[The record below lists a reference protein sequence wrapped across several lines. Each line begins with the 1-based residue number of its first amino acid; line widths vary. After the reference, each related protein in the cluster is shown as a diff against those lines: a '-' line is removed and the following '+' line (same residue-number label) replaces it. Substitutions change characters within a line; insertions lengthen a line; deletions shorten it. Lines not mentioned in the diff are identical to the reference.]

1 MSEPSSRCMGGRGF
15 HALFPLPP
23 GFYKEDKMRIFGKSG
38 HGENTC
44 KPRKEWGKKTKAE
57 KRLAKRIASY
67 DMIPLNLRK
76 RYRRPGSLKQG

>member
-1 MSEPSSRCMGGRGF
+1 MLFSPSLQVL
-15 HALFPLPP
+15 H
-23 GFYKEDKMRIFGKSG
+23 KEDEMRIFGTSG

-67 DMIPLNLRK
+67 DMTPLNLRK